1 MTHKQHD
8 PFEELADAVE
18 EAAEAA
24 VECTEEAKAERAKRS
39 VPKYYVVQELAYAC
53 NTPAQVNDYFR
64 DNYKEG
70 MSVIKGFHS
79 VPRRKETYE
88 F

>member
-1 MTHKQHD
+1 MSHTKD
-8 PFEELADAVE
+8 PFEELEAMDE
-18 EAAEAA
+18 E
-24 VECTEEAKAERAKRS
+24 KAERKKRT
-39 VPKYYVVQELAYAC
+39 VAKYYVVQELAFVC

-70 MSVIKGFHS
+70 MSVIKGFQS
-79 VPRRKETYE
+79 APRRKESFE